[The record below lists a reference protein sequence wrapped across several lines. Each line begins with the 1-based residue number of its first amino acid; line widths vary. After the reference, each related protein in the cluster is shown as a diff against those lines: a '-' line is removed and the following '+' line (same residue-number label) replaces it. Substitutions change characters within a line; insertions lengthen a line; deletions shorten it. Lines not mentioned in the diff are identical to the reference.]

1 MVIVKSS
8 AQPPQATSDWRK
20 HFPELARSRD
30 RQLHDLLDAAPV
42 VRLAAGQFVFHAGS
56 PCQNYLL
63 VLEGSVRVQVVASSG
78 REATLY
84 RVGPGH
90 SCVLTTSCL
99 LGNEAY
105 PAAAVTESPVAAL
118 ALSGEKF
125 QQALDRSHDFRSFAF
140 SNLGHRLVDV
150 IRKIEDVTFGL
161 IDQRLARTLNE
172 RSVKNRAVT
181 ATHEALA
188 LELGTAREVVSR
200 HLKVFEEH
208 GWVKL
213 GRGKIT
219 VIDGKALS
227 SLEQH
232 L

>member
-1 MVIVKSS
+1 MGNVKGLDPGLGSS
-8 AQPPQATSDWRK
+8 SVWRAR
-20 HFPELARSRD
+20 FPELARSHD
-30 RQLHDLLDAAPV
+30 RSLHDVLDAASIVKLP
-42 VRLAAGQFVFHAGS
+42 ANCFVFHAGA

-105 PAAAVTESPVAAL
+105 PAAAITESPVAAL
-118 ALSGEKF
+118 ALSGATF
-125 QQALDRSHDFRSFAF
+125 RQALDRSHDFRSFAF
-140 SNLGHRLVDV
+140 ANLGNRLVDV

-172 RSVKNRAVT
+172 RSVETRAVT
-181 ATHEALA
+181 TTHEALA

-219 VIDGKALS
+219 VLDSKALR